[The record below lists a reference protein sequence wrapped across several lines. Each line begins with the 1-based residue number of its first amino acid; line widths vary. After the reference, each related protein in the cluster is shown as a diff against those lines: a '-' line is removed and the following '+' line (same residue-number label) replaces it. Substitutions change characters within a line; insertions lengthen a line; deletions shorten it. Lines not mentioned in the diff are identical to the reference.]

1 MASLAQKS
9 SILNN
14 METLV
19 LGGTYIGS
27 YYMFLRPYQQTN
39 HRQLAMVGISR
50 HRSSLPYF
58 GRNRYPHSL

>member
-14 METLV
+14 METLA

-27 YYMFLRPYQQTN
+27 YYRCFRPYHETN
-39 HRQLAMVGISR
+39 HRQLAMVGISP
-50 HRSSLPYF
+50 HSSSLPYF
-58 GRNRYPHSL
+58 GRNRCAHSL